1 MAVTTG
7 KIVEILFE
15 NTLETFETQDQ
26 LLPLVNLEEPDGGTM
41 QNSGNVLWRPY
52 QQHAPIISGWDLTGL
67 ETGIIEETYPAI
79 LGTPT
84 NDWVQVRADDMRTES
99 FWRNRGIESGK
110 RQASELNK
118 TIASAIA
125 LQGSKFMRSNVTSGY
140 DFISEAGTILN
151 ETQQKNNGRSFILN
165 DRDNLKYSK
174 DLAGRQTVQG
184 RPETVWATG
193 QVGQN
198 IASFDVYTGSYL
210 PTLTGG
216 ADPATTVT
224 GNQSFAP
231 QAGSVNTSTGVV
243 TNVDA
248 RIATIAVAASA
259 SYNIGDKVQFKNA
272 GTAVQ
277 SVGLDDKSATG
288 QPMTFTIVAKPS
300 GTSISVYPKPIA
312 VDDPALSSLEAAY
325 ANINTRILNGA
336 TVNRVNT
343 DASAKTNL
351 FFDKNAIE
359 VIGGNIPANMF
370 SEFKSA
376 KVISKQ
382 MKNGLTMYMLYD
394 GNITTMNFRYR
405 LFTWY
410 GVTVA
415 NPQNCGVAVSY

>member
-15 NTLETFETQDQ
+15 NTLETFETQDM

-41 QNSGNVLWRPY
+41 QNAGNVIWRPY

-67 ETGIIEETYPAI
+67 ETGIIEETYPSI
-79 LGTPT
+79 LGTPS

-110 RQASELNK
+110 RQASQLNS

-125 LQGSKFMRSNVTSGY
+125 LQGSKFYRSNVTSGY
-140 DFISEAGTILN
+140 DFVAEAGTILN
-151 ETQQKNNGRSFILN
+151 ETQQKNNGRTFVLN

-174 DLAGRQTVQG
+174 DLAARQTLQG

-198 IASFDVYTGSYL
+198 IATFDVYTGSFL
-210 PTLTGG
+210 PALTGG

-259 SYNIGDKVQFKNA
+259 SYNIGDKVTFANG
-272 GTAVQ
+272 GTTVKA
-277 SVGLDDKSATG
+277 VGLDDKTNTNQA
-288 QPMTFTIVAKPS
+288 MTFTIVAKPS

-312 VDDPALSSLEAAY
+312 ADDPALSSLELAY
-325 ANINTRILNGA
+325 ANINTRILNNA

-343 DASAKTNL
+343 DASARTNL

-370 SEFKSA
+370 SEFKAA
-376 KVISKQ
+376 KVVSKQ

-405 LFTWY
+405 LFVWY

>member
-15 NTLETFETQDQ
+15 NTLETFETQDM

-41 QNSGNVLWRPY
+41 QKAVNVIWRPY

-79 LGTPT
+79 LGTPK
-84 NDWVQVRADDMRTES
+84 NDFVQVRADDMRTES
-99 FWRNRGIESGK
+99 FWTKRGKESGR
-110 RQASELNK
+110 RQASELNQ

-125 LQGSKFMRSNVTSGY
+125 LQGSKFYRSNVTSGF
-140 DFISEAGTILN
+140 DFVAEAETILN

-174 DLAGRQTVQG
+174 DLAARQTLQG
-184 RPETVWATG
+184 RPETVWSTG

-198 IASFDVYTGSYL
+198 IASFDVYTGSFL
-210 PTLTGG
+210 PALVGG

-224 GNQSFAP
+224 ADQSFAP

-243 TNVDA
+243 TNIDA
-248 RIATIAVAASA
+248 RIATIPVTASA
-259 SYNIGDKVQFKNA
+259 SYNIGDKITFSNGATTVKA
-272 GTAVQ
+272 
-277 SVGLDDKSATG
+277 VGLDDKTNTNTA
-288 QPMTFTIVAKPS
+288 MTFTIVAKPS

-312 VDDPALSSLEAAY
+312 ANDPALSSLELAY
-325 ANINTRILNGA
+325 ANINTRILNTA
-336 TVNRVNT
+336 TVNRVNI
-343 DASAKTNL
+343 DASARTNL

-359 VIGGNIPANMF
+359 VIGGDIPANMF

-376 KVISKQ
+376 KVVSKQ

-405 LFTWY
+405 LFVWY

-415 NPQNCGVAVSY
+415 NPQNCGVAISF